1 MSETLI
7 QKIKSKNA
15 KTAIVGLGYVGL
27 PLAVELAK
35 SGYEVIGIDVDS
47 RKCNSINQAKSYVED
62 ITNAELKSITGKR
75 GKGFIHA
82 TTDFSVLKD
91 VDCVSIC
98 VPTPLAKTRDPDMS
112 YILAVNDQLKK
123 YIHKDM
129 LIILESTT
137 YPGTTDEVIVPMV
150 EDAGFKTGES
160 VFVCFSPERI
170 DPGNK
175 KFQLKNTPKVI
186 GGCTKTCTDMGVALY
201 GQIVDKIV
209 PVSSTRVAE
218 MAKLLENT
226 YRSINIGF
234 ANELSKMCH
243 VLEIDTNEVI
253 QAAATKPFGFTPFYP
268 GPGLGG
274 HCIPIDPLYL
284 SWKLKALNYTA
295 KFIELAA
302 EINTSMP
309 EYVVELTTSKLNEMK
324 KSINGSKIL
333 MLGISY
339 KENISDMRESPA
351 VDVYKL
357 LKKRGAD
364 VVYHDPFVDQFDVD
378 HHDGVPSKPENMVK
392 SVELTTE
399 AIKNSDIVVIT
410 TWHSSFSIGP
420 ILECAKGIVDTRNAT
435 KGLSDQKIVRI

>member
-1 MSETLI
+1 MSELLK
-7 QKIKSKNA
+7 KIKSKDA
-15 KTAIVGLGYVGL
+15 KIAIVGQGYVGL
-27 PLAVELAK
+27 PLAVDLAK
-35 SGYEVIGIDVDS
+35 KGFEVYGIDIDQ
-47 RKCNSINQAKSYVED
+47 RKCDALNSGKSYIED
-62 ITNAELKSITGKR
+62 ISDAQLKSVTGQK

-82 TTDFSVLKD
+82 TPDFSILKNA
-91 VDCVSIC
+91 DCVSIC

-112 YILAVNDQLKK
+112 YILAVNEELKK
-123 YIHKDM
+123 YIHPNM

-137 YPGTTDEVIVPMV
+137 YPGTTDEIVVPMV
-150 EDAGFKTGES
+150 EEAGYKLGES

-175 KFQLKNTPKVI
+175 KYQLKNTPKVI
-186 GGCTKTCTDMGVALY
+186 GGSTKACTEAGVALY
-201 GQIVDKIV
+201 GQIVDKVV

-234 ANELSKMCH
+234 ANELAKMCH
-243 VLEIDTNEVI
+243 VLGIDTNEVI
-253 QAAATKPFGFTPFYP
+253 EAAATKPFGFTPFYP

-284 SWKLKALNYTA
+284 SWKLKELNYSA

-302 EINTSMP
+302 DINTSMP
-309 EYVVELTTSKLNEMK
+309 EYVVELTMNKLNDMQ
-324 KSINGSKIL
+324 KSLKGSNVL

-351 VDVYKL
+351 VDVFKL
-357 LKKRGAD
+357 LKKKGAN
-364 VVYHDPFVDQFDVD
+364 VTYHDPHVPTFDSD

-392 SVELTTE
+392 SIALTNDTV
-399 AIKNSDIVVIT
+399 AKADIVVIT
-410 TWHSSFSIGP
+410 TWHSDFKIEP
-420 ILECAKGIVDTRNAT
+420 ILEYAKAVVDTRNAT
-435 KGLSDQKIVRI
+435 RGITNPKVVRI

>member
-1 MSETLI
+1 MSDAI
-7 QKIKSKNA
+7 VQKIKSKNA
-15 KTAIVGLGYVGL
+15 KVAIVGLGYVGL

-35 SGYEVIGIDVDS
+35 EGFEVFGIDIDH
-47 RKCNSINQAKSYVED
+47 RKCKAINSANSYIED
-62 ITNAELKSITGKR
+62 IASSDLKGITGKKGR
-75 GKGFIHA
+75 GFIHA
-82 TTDFSVLKD
+82 TTDFSILKD
-91 VDCVSIC
+91 ADCVSIC

-123 YIHKDM
+123 YIHEDM

-137 YPGTTDEVIVPMV
+137 YPGTTDEIIVPMV
-150 EDAGFKTGES
+150 EEAGYTMGEN

-186 GGCTKTCTDMGVALY
+186 GGCTKNCTDVGVALY
-201 GQIVDKIV
+201 SQIVDKIV

-218 MAKLLENT
+218 MTKLLENT

-234 ANELSKMCH
+234 ANELAKMCR

-309 EYVVELTTSKLNEMK
+309 EYVVEMTANKLNEMK

-357 LKKRGAD
+357 LRKRGAE
-364 VVYHDPFVDQFDVD
+364 VVYHDPHVAKFDVD
-378 HHDGVPSKPENMVK
+378 HHDGVPSKPENIVK
-392 SVELTTE
+392 SIELSPN

-410 TWHSSFSIGP
+410 TWHSTFKISSV
-420 ILECAKGIVDTRNAT
+420 LENAKAVVDTRNAT
-435 KGLSDQKIVRI
+435 KGITDSKIVRI